1 MSNHLFCI
9 PGIGKSAILDEFDN
23 DNDAERAAMRS
34 LIAGADDNRQQPR
47 RLAHNPR
54 REGYERDNS
63 YVGMTDADISRSR
76 WVAGIDDEIHREP
89 K

>member
-1 MSNHLFCI
+1 MEFYCLH
-9 PGIGKSAILDEFDN
+9 GIGKSAILDE
-23 DNDAERAAMRS
+23 S
-34 LIAGADDNRQQPR
+34 DDNRPQPR
-47 RLAHNPR
+47 RLSRNPR

-89 K
+89 VK